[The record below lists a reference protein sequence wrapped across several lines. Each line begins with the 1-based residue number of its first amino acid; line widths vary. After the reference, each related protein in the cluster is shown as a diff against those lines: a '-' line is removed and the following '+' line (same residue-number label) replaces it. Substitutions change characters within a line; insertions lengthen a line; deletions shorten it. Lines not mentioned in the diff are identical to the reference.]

1 MCKVVWYFFLACN
14 ELSICAH
21 LSIFF
26 SIHTRVPVGMIAVVL
41 ERSFHVY
48 RLSMIN
54 DVLCHISKQNSYSF
68 SNRQVSLSLSENE
81 PTISNIARN
90 ISAI

>member
-26 SIHTRVPVGMIAVVL
+26 SIHTRVGMIAVVL

>member
-26 SIHTRVPVGMIAVVL
+26 SIHTRVGMIAVVL
-41 ERSFHVY
+41 ERYFHVH

-54 DVLCHISKQNSYSF
+54 DVLCHISKQNSTRLV
-68 SNRQVSLSLSENE
+68 NVK
-81 PTISNIARN
+81 
-90 ISAI
+90 